1 MKDLTNLTN
10 EVRDKNMKDKQ
21 SRTTAT
27 CALPETKEMI
37 KKISLQ
43 TGKKNY
49 AIIAEAMKLYSET
62 NGYNL

>member
-1 MKDLTNLTN
+1 
-10 EVRDKNMKDKQ
+10 MKDKQ